1 MLLIVAFIPATHKS
15 DSVIHVYSFF
25 NVLSHYGL
33 SQDIEYSSLCY
44 ILSCLS
50 SFTLTYFCNHLFQ
63 PPGHFFFCWG
73 LCSLLNE
80 QILFCVHLCLVLF
93 VCLDST

>member
-1 MLLIVAFIPATHKS
+1 MLLIVAFILATHKS

-50 SFTLTYFCNHLFQ
+50 SFTLTYFCNHLSQ
-63 PPGHFFFCWG
+63 PPGHFFSAGGFA
-73 LCSLLNE
+73 
-80 QILFCVHLCLVLF
+80 LF
-93 VCLDST
+93 